1 MQPAPRAPGPSA
13 DLIAAARVWYT
24 TVRLM
29 TRAGRT
35 TRLFIVALAFIGS
48 IGINRVGSSV
58 LMAARQDSR
67 SVSGQER
74 SVWDGVY
81 TEEQSRRGERT
92 YSDSCATCH
101 AADLTGSQVVPAL
114 VGADFLTKLNGSML
128 SDLFDRIRTTMP
140 QDGPGSLSS
149 AQYADVVAFMLNKNN
164 FPAGTADLPADIDAL
179 KTIHIEPSKK
189 H

>member
-1 MQPAPRAPGPSA
+1 MQ
-13 DLIAAARVWYT
+13 RVWYT
-24 TVRLM
+24 TERLM
-29 TRAGRT
+29 TETGRST
-35 TRLFIVALAFIGS
+35 YLFIVAFAFIGG
-48 IGINRVGSSV
+48 IGVNRVGSSV
-58 LMAARQDSR
+58 LMAARQDTR

-81 TEEQSRRGERT
+81 TEEQSRRGEGT

-128 SDLFDRIRTTMP
+128 SDLFERIRTTMP

-149 AQYADVVAFMLNKNN
+149 TQYADVVAFMLNKNN
-164 FPAGTADLPADIDAL
+164 FPGGTTDLPDDLDAL
-179 KTIHIEPSKK
+179 KAIRIEPSKK